1 MRRAATSLSQV
12 SIQCSPSHI
21 ANHQTLRSNALTSR
35 PIPSIRPTS
44 IAGPSRCYATI
55 TPSST
60 TTTTTR
66 DGDVSAP
73 IEGELLESPI
83 IPTPA
88 RSSSSSI
95 TRNQLPPN
103 VVFEGFEEGEGI
115 AAPKDQGGRK
125 PLEQVE
131 GRSAC

>member
-1 MRRAATSLSQV
+1 MRRAANSLSQV
-12 SIQCSPSHI
+12 SILSYSPSYF
-21 ANHQTLRSNALTSR
+21 ANHQTLRSSSITSR
-35 PIPSIRPTS
+35 PVPLVRPTS

-55 TPSST
+55 NPSS
-60 TTTTTR
+60 TTTTR

-83 IPTPA
+83 IPTPT

-115 AAPKDQGGRK
+115 APPKDQGGR
-125 PLEQVE
+125 E
-131 GRSAC
+131 ST

>member
-1 MRRAATSLSQV
+1 MRRAANSLSQV
-12 SIQCSPSHI
+12 SILTYSPSYI
-21 ANHQTLRSNALTSR
+21 ADHQTLRSSSITPR

-55 TPSST
+55 NPSS
-60 TTTTTR
+60 TTTTR

-83 IPTPA
+83 IPTPT

-103 VVFEGFEEGEGI
+103 VVFEGFEKGEGI
-115 AAPKDQGGRK
+115 APPKDQGGRK
-125 PLEQVE
+125 SP
-131 GRSAC
+131 RSGQRRVLIV